1 MPLRAIIKYMKVEEI
16 KKKKLSIKQYLFKI
30 IPHLSDMIN
39 DHKAT
44 IKLKTNK
51 SRE

>member
-1 MPLRAIIKYMKVEEI
+1 MYESRGDKE
-16 KKKKLSIKQYLFKI
+16 KKLSIKRYLFKI